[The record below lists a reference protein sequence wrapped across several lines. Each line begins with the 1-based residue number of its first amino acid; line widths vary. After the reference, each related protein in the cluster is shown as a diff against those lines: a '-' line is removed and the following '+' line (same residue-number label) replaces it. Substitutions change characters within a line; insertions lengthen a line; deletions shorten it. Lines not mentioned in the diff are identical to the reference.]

1 METTYLGNLNEAGT
15 TNNNSGKS
23 SCHLAIL
30 KRTSILDILNVVIM
44 MRMTYTSLCNF
55 YENVDMIMLRGICRH
70 GGRKKVPR
78 R

>member
-44 MRMTYTSLCNF
+44 MRMTDVRFKQF
-55 YENVDMIMLRGICRH
+55 YENVDMKMIRSI
-70 GGRKKVPR
+70 
-78 R
+78 